1 MSCITGTWISVVVMF
16 AFRSGLSI
24 SLQPLVLQGWNTEKA
39 CVDWNLVGCVGMGG
53 GGGRMWQLECHT
65 QHKHKCMACMQR

>member
-1 MSCITGTWISVVVMF
+1 MVMF
-16 AFRSGLSI
+16 AFRSSLCI

-53 GGGRMWQLECHT
+53 GEGGECGS
-65 QHKHKCMACMQR
+65 